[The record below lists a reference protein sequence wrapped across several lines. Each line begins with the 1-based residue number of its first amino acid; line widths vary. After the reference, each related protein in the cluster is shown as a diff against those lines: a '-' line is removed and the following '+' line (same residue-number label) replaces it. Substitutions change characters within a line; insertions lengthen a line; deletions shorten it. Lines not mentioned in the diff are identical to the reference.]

1 LANNTA
7 DNLLIVTTASAA
19 VFGLSWLFR
28 TKRIKVEYGLHAPNA
43 LGVVE
48 ADPEGLARAAG
59 VDLDVYALASAM
71 QSEEKTDRG
80 RLAVGCAVWNHVR
93 QNRKKLI
100 PVLLPRGYF
109 SSQDSGQ
116 YAATDRGPTARTLAL
131 AGAIIENRVPDMVR
145 GAVQWDAP
153 LAQDRRH
160 QLYLRDPKRYPAYR
174 HDSREIAERRKK
186 DGAHQVRV
194 PGVPET
200 RFWAYS

>member
-1 LANNTA
+1 MASNTT
-7 DNLLIVTTASAA
+7 DNWWLVGLGTTA

-28 TKRIKVEYGLHAPNA
+28 TKRITVEYGLHAPNA

-59 VDLDVYALASAM
+59 ASLDQYALASAM

-80 RLAVGCAVWNHVR
+80 RLAVGCAIWNHVR
-93 QNRKKLI
+93 RDRTRLV

-116 YAATDRGPTARTLAL
+116 YAATDRGPTSRTLAL
-131 AGAIIENRVPDMVR
+131 AAAIIADRVPDMVSR
-145 GAVQWDAP
+145 AVQWDAP

-160 QLYLRDPKRYPAYR
+160 QLYLRNPTKYPAYR
-174 HDSREIAERRKK
+174 HDSAEIARRRKK
-186 DGAHQVRV
+186 AGAHEVRV
-194 PGVPET
+194 PGVAET
-200 RFWAYS
+200 RFWAYL

>member
-1 LANNTA
+1 MASDTT
-7 DNLLIVTTASAA
+7 DNLLLAGLGTAA

-28 TKRIKVEYGLHAPNA
+28 TKKITVEYGLHAPNA

-93 QNRKKLI
+93 QNRKKLV

-116 YAATDRGPTARTLAL
+116 YAATDRGPTSRTLAL
-131 AGAIIENRVPDMVR
+131 AGAIVAGRVPDMVNR
-145 GAVQWDAP
+145 AVQWDAP

-160 QLYLRDPKRYPAYR
+160 QLYLKNPARYPAYR
-174 HDSREIAERRKK
+174 HDSQEIAERRKK
-186 DGAHQVRV
+186 DGAHEVRV
-194 PGVPET
+194 PGVRET

>member
-1 LANNTA
+1 MKLDA
-7 DNLLIVTTASAA
+7 DKKWWL
-19 VFGLSWLFR
+19 FGLGTSVALALASRF
-28 TKRIKVEYGLHAPNA
+28 KRPVVEYRLHVPNA
-43 LGVVE
+43 LGIVE

-93 QNRKKLI
+93 QNRKKLV

-116 YAATDRGPTARTLAL
+116 YAATDRGPTSRTLAL

-186 DGAHQVRV
+186 DGAREVRV